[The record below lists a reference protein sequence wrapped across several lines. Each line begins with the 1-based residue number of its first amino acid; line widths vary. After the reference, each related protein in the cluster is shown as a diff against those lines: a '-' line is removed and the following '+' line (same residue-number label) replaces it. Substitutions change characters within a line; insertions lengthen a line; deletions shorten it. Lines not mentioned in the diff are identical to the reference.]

1 MADQTQWISGV
12 LSLARIAFD
21 TTMRSMDIVP
31 QQAEKALELAMSNT
45 HLVQDETRKAFAT
58 WLENVSN
65 ARKVY
70 INAVEE
76 GLANLERQ
84 FSKDAAGK
92 KSK

>member
-1 MADQTQWISGV
+1 MADQTQWIGGV

-31 QQAEKALELAMSNT
+31 QQAEKALELAMNNT
-45 HLVQDETRKAFAT
+45 QMVQEETRKAFAS
-58 WLENVSN
+58 WIENVNN

-76 GLANLERQ
+76 GLTNLERQ
-84 FSKDAAGK
+84 FSQEGK